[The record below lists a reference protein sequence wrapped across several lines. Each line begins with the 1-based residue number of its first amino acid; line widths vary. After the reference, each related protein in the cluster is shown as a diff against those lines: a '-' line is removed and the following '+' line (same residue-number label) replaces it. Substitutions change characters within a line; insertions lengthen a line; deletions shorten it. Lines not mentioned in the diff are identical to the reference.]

1 MGEIER
7 LGADEVLDLWVD
19 VLHREGLPAINKRLW
34 GPLLDYEWER
44 ICDPLRGF
52 AYFLRHY
59 GSIRVKGRG
68 PGTGWQRFCPDGLPR
83 SNAAT
88 GKDWGWQIE
97 LAEMLPL
104 YDKWAVE
111 KARQEGITFIEAMYA
126 LWFGGT
132 KPDQPVL
139 LLSNKLPSAKRLL
152 RRCHHG
158 YTRLPQWLKDR
169 MRMVSGSIELTQFA
183 NGSTLEPL
191 SSSSDTGRSE
201 AAGLIIADE
210 WAYVEKQEEVH
221 TSIDAAAGEGGQ
233 IIYSSTANGV
243 GDMFY
248 DWCCDGAAGEYL
260 GQLAPGIPVNM
271 GISDIAWTFLPW
283 WAHPDRTPEWREK
296 AARRYKGSYARF
308 EQEYPEDWLQA
319 FITSGKSFHNQATL
333 SVVEEKAKTI
343 FEPLQ
348 RRGTLLWADEE
359 LRTVR
364 FFDDPTGLVTL
375 HGTIEEIDEART
387 DPRPWVVAADS
398 AGDAPWGDYHAATA
412 WKSGVIVPETMTTDE
427 TVQIPHREL
436 VTIHG
441 YADADAYAELLVRLG
456 YWTGMSLIV
465 PEANAIGVAVI
476 HYLRNK
482 RYPRIYR
489 RRPTGEKQKRA
500 PQALLGFWSGGGAA
514 GTKQEA
520 YGELERMLR
529 CGEVELRDPEGVRE
543 LRQVRFLGQGRIG
556 VAEPSHDDRADA
568 CAMAAATIRFAR
580 SSTGTSTVEQHD
592 DPFKAQIRMAASLR
606 SMEGRVG
613 SEMFDPNVYASLR
626 R

>member
-1 MGEIER
+1 MGELDL
-7 LGADEVLDLWVD
+7 LGSDEVLDLWID

-34 GPLLDYEWER
+34 GDLLDYEWAR
-44 ICDPLRGF
+44 ICDPISGF

-68 PGTGWQRFCPDGLPR
+68 EGTGWQRFCPDGQPR
-83 SNAAT
+83 ASLAT
-88 GKDWGWQIE
+88 GKSWAWQLE
-97 LAEMLPL
+97 LAALLPL
-104 YDKWAVE
+104 YDKWAIE

-126 LWFGGT
+126 LHFAGT

-158 YTRLPQWLKDR
+158 HFRLPAWLKDR
-169 MRMVSGSIELTQFA
+169 MRMTSPSIELTQFA

-221 TSIDAAAGEGGQ
+221 TSIDAAGGEGGQ

-260 GQLAPGIPVNM
+260 GQLSPGIPVNM

-308 EQEYPEDWLQA
+308 VQEYPDDWLEA
-319 FITSGKSFHNQATL
+319 FITSGKSFHNQSVL
-333 SVVEEKAKTI
+333 SVVEEKAKTA
-343 FEPLQ
+343 FEPLEQ
-348 RRGTLLWADEE
+348 RGTFLWVDEE
-359 LRTVR
+359 LQTVK
-364 FFDDPTGLVTL
+364 FCSDPTGLVTL
-375 HGTIEEIDEART
+375 HGSSEEIEEARH
-387 DPRPWVVAADS
+387 DSRPWVVAADS
-398 AGDAPWGDYHAATA
+398 AGDAPWGDFHAATA
-412 WKSGVIVPETMTTDE
+412 WKSGVVANEPLTGEE
-427 TVQIPHREL
+427 HVLIPHRQL

-456 YWTGMSLIV
+456 YWTGTSLLV
-465 PEANAIGVAVI
+465 PEANSIGIAVI

-482 RYPRIYR
+482 RYPRIFR
-489 RRPTGEKQKRA
+489 RRPTSEKQKRA
-500 PQALLGFWSGGGAA
+500 PQALLGFWSGGGAS

-529 CGEVELRDPEGVRE
+529 CGEVELRDVESIRE
-543 LRQVRFLGQGRIG
+543 IRQVRFLGQGRIG
-556 VAEPSHDDRADA
+556 VAEPGHDDRADA

-580 SSTGTSTVEQHD
+580 SNTGSSTLEAPD
-592 DPFKAQIRMAASLR
+592 DPFRTQIRAMAALR
-606 SMEGRVG
+606 RMDGRIG
-613 SEMFDPNVYASLR
+613 SEMIDPNVYAALR